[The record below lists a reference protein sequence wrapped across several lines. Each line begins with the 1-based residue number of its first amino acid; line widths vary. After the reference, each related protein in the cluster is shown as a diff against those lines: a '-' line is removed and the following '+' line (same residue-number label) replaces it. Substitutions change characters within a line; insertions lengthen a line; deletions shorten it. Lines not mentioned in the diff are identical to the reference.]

1 MLKVFIALILVSCAV
16 SCTMFESAQ
25 PRQTTQTLL
34 QQIVQDNKDSIKD
47 VSKQLSHDFQVGFKV
62 RQLYHNKRPSSDSQ
76 YAQLGEKV
84 AKIVSEV
91 ETHKVYTDA
100 HQTLHQVIISITCL
114 CLGVCIWTHI
124 SNSRW
129 YRAWTKRKDRKMA
142 GKNGNQTDA
151 K

>member
-1 MLKVFIALILVSCAV
+1 MLKVFLALILVSCAV
-16 SCTMFESAQ
+16 SCTIFESTQ

-47 VSKQLSHDFQVGFKV
+47 VSKQLNHDFQVGFKV

-100 HQTLHQVIISITCL
+100 HQTLHQCIVCL
-114 CLGVCIWTHI
+114 VLLCFGVCVWTHI